1 METYALKYNT
11 TRNMPKKRV
20 EVNIRLND
28 ECKNGHAEFAIT
40 GTVYEQYANGHWY
53 DAEGGCIHD
62 VIAKYFPKFQLFIA
76 LHLCDAKGAPMYAQV
91 NGFYHLRNSPRE
103 MTMKYL
109 RITDQEYDRFS
120 REAEDQ
126 LYFTYLLQTMGIPAR
141 WEEEARAAIR
151 QLEELTCDTF
161 VDHSERYQFTPLT
174 DEEFQLI
181 ETRIAEGYYTPAAI
195 RKRKAAALRAKN
207 KAEMAELRAEARN
220 AKLKIDRELG
230 VNLLVKKLGMPL
242 DNFIYYAHNNT
253 GVFNWLPN
261 SLRTPVTPE
270 QFNDFLCRVDYRKLP
285 EGIQFQLK
293 PAS

>member
-40 GTVYEQYANGHWY
+40 GTVYEQYANGQW
-53 DAEGGCIHD
+53 EWTQGGCCHEP
-62 VIAKYFPKFQLFIA
+62 IAKYFPQFQPFID
-76 LHLCDAKGAPMYAQV
+76 LHLCDAKGAPLYAQA
-91 NGFYHLRNSPRE
+91 NGFYHLRNSSRE
-103 MTMKYL
+103 VTMKEL
-109 RITDQEYDRFS
+109 RITDQEYDRFF

-141 WEEEARAAIR
+141 WEQEARAAIR
-151 QLEELTCDTF
+151 QLEELTGNTF

-195 RKRKAAALRAKN
+195 RKRKAAAIRAKN
-207 KAEMAELRAEARN
+207 REEIAKIRAEARN
-220 AKLKIDRELG
+220 AKLKIDRELQ

-242 DNFIYYAHNNT
+242 DNFIYYDHNNT

>member
-1 METYALKYNT
+1 METHALKYNT

-40 GTVYEQYANGHWY
+40 GTVYEQYANGQWY

-62 VIAKYFPKFQLFIA
+62 VIARYFPRFQPFIA
-76 LHLCDAKGAPMYAQV
+76 LHLCDAKGAPTYAQG
-91 NGFYHLRNSPRE
+91 NGFYHLRNSSRE
-103 MTMKYL
+103 VTMKEL
-109 RITDQEYDRFS
+109 RITDQEYDRFF

-151 QLEELTCDTF
+151 QLEKLTGDIF

-195 RKRKAAALRAKN
+195 RKRKAAAIRAKN

>member
-1 METYALKYNT
+1 
-11 TRNMPKKRV
+11 MPKKRV

-28 ECKNGHAEFAIT
+28 ECKNGHADFAIT
-40 GTVYEQYANGHWY
+40 GTVYEQYANGRWF

-62 VIAKYFPKFQLFIA
+62 VIARCFPKFKPFID
-76 LHLCDAKGAPMYAQV
+76 LHLCDAKGAPMYAQA

-109 RITDQEYDRFS
+109 RITDQEYDRFF

-126 LYFTYLLQTMGIPAR
+126 LYFTYLLQIMGIPAR

-151 QLEELTCDTF
+151 QLEELTGDTF
-161 VDHSERYQFTPLT
+161 VDHSERYQFTPLI

-195 RKRKAAALRAKN
+195 RKRKAAAIRAKN
-207 KAEMAELRAEARN
+207 KEEIAKLKNKARN
-220 AKLKIDRELG
+220 AKLKIDQELQ

-242 DNFIYYAHNNT
+242 DNFIYYDHNNT

-261 SLRTPVTPE
+261 SLRKPVTPE

-285 EGIQFQLK
+285 QGIHFQLK

>member
-1 METYALKYNT
+1 
-11 TRNMPKKRV
+11 
-20 EVNIRLND
+20 
-28 ECKNGHAEFAIT
+28 
-40 GTVYEQYANGHWY
+40 
-53 DAEGGCIHD
+53 
-62 VIAKYFPKFQLFIA
+62 
-76 LHLCDAKGAPMYAQV
+76 MYAQG
-91 NGFYHLRNSPRE
+91 NGFYHLRNSSRE
-103 MTMKYL
+103 VTMKEL
-109 RITDQEYDRFS
+109 RITDQEYDRFF

-151 QLEELTCDTF
+151 QLEELTGDTF
-161 VDHSERYQFTPLT
+161 VDRSERYQFMPLT
-174 DEEFQLI
+174 DEEFHLI

-195 RKRKAAALRAKN
+195 RKRKAAAIRAKN
-207 KAEMAELRAEARN
+207 KEEIAKLKNKARN

-242 DNFIYYAHNNT
+242 DNFIYYDHNNT

-285 EGIQFQLK
+285 QGIQFQLISNN
-293 PAS
+293 P

>member
-1 METYALKYNT
+1 METDALKYNT
-11 TRNMPKKRV
+11 IRNMPKKRV
-20 EVNIRLND
+20 EVYIRLND
-28 ECKNGHAEFAIT
+28 ECKNGHADFAIT
-40 GTVYEQYANGHWY
+40 GTVYEQYANGQWY

-62 VIAKYFPKFQLFIA
+62 VIAKYFPKFQSFIA

-91 NGFYHLRNSPRE
+91 NGFYHLRNSSRE
-103 MTMKYL
+103 MTMKEL
-109 RITDQEYDRFS
+109 RITDQEYDRFF

-151 QLEELTCDTF
+151 QLEALTGDTF

-195 RKRKAAALRAKN
+195 RKRKAAAVRAKN

-220 AKLKIDRELG
+220 AKLKIDKKLQ

-242 DNFIYYAHNNT
+242 DNFIYYDHNNT

-261 SLRTPVTPE
+261 SLRKPVTPE

>member
-1 METYALKYNT
+1 METHALKYNT

-40 GTVYEQYANGHWY
+40 GTVYEQYANGQWY

-62 VIAKYFPKFQLFIA
+62 VIARYFPRFQPFIA
-76 LHLCDAKGAPMYAQV
+76 LHLCDAKGAPTYAQG
-91 NGFYHLRNSPRE
+91 NGFYHLRNSSRE

-109 RITDQEYDRFS
+109 RITDQEYGRFF

-126 LYFTYLLQTMGIPAR
+126 VYFTYLLQTMGIPAR
-141 WEEEARAAIR
+141 WEEEAQAAIR
-151 QLEELTCDTF
+151 QLEELTGDTF

-181 ETRIAEGYYTPAAI
+181 ETRIAEGYYTPSAI
-195 RKRKAAALRAKN
+195 RKRKAAAIRAKN

-220 AKLKIDRELG
+220 AKLKIDKKLQ

-242 DNFIYYAHNNT
+242 DNFIYYDHNNT